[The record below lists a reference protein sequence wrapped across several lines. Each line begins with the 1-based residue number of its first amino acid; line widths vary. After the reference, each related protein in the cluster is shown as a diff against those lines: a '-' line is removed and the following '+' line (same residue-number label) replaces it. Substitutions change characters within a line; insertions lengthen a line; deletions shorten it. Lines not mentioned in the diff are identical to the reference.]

1 MEVISDDDRNMKP
14 TVILVTLL
22 ALTGCTTKTEEP
34 VSPIVEKARAAG
46 AGDLASASAPSI
58 EEWLRK
64 HRELA
69 VDLDTMCSPARQSGD
84 AKWLDSTEG
93 RLCMAAR
100 NAAMYAPKKPL
111 RKGDGQTFEP
121 GWK

>member
-1 MEVISDDDRNMKP
+1 MISDDKEMKA

-22 ALTGCTTKTEEP
+22 ALTGCATKTEEP
-34 VSPIVEKARAAG
+34 AGPIVEKAKAAG
-46 AGDLASASAPSI
+46 AGDLVSASAPSM

-64 HRELA
+64 HRDLA
-69 VDLDTMCSPARQSGD
+69 VDLDKMCGRARQSGD

-93 RLCMAAR
+93 RLCTAAR

-111 RKGDGQTFEP
+111 RKGDSQTFEP

>member
-1 MEVISDDDRNMKP
+1 MEMISDDKNMKL
-14 TVILVTLL
+14 TVIVVTLL
-22 ALTGCTTKTEEP
+22 ALTDCANRTEEP
-34 VSPIVEKARAAG
+34 VSPIVDKARAAG

-64 HRELA
+64 HRDLA
-69 VDLDTMCSPARQSGD
+69 VDLDSMCGPARRGGD

-93 RLCMAAR
+93 RLCTAAR

-111 RKGDGQTFEP
+111 RHGDGQTFEP

>member
-1 MEVISDDDRNMKP
+1 MISDDDRNMKL

-22 ALTGCTTKTEEP
+22 ALTGCTSKTEEP

-46 AGDLASASAPSI
+46 AGDLASASAPSM

-64 HRELA
+64 HRDLAIEL
-69 VDLDTMCSPARQSGD
+69 DKMCSPARQRGD

-93 RLCMAAR
+93 RLCTAAR

-111 RKGDGQTFEP
+111 RQGDGQTFEP

>member
-1 MEVISDDDRNMKP
+1 MKP
-14 TVILVTLL
+14 TVIVVTLL
-22 ALTGCTTKTEEP
+22 ALTGCTSNPEEP

-46 AGDLASASAPSI
+46 AGDLASASVPST

-69 VDLDTMCSPARQSGD
+69 VDLDKSCGPARRSGD
-84 AKWLDSTEG
+84 TKWLDSTEG
-93 RLCMAAR
+93 RLCTAAR

-111 RKGDGQTFEP
+111 RQGDGQTFDP